1 VRPHKLAL
9 VVVAGL
15 GIACGDRGAP
25 ASEAGG
31 ASSSSAASPAAP
43 DKSTDSP
50 PTTTAPAKPARHDQP
65 LPAFEGTTL
74 QGERLSVS
82 SLLGKRL
89 VLFFFNPELPEAAV
103 MAKALVAISGLRG
116 DQNFEIVGIGMG
128 GNRSKLDAFVR
139 EQGLNFRVI
148 DDTSG
153 AIAQKLGLQVPVAV
167 VGADAEGYV
176 TFGLGGFASDVPD
189 APRVAETQLRS
200 DLRLPPVGAQTAPE
214 LGEHPKAP
222 DFTAERL
229 EGGERFHLAALR
241 GKPVLLV
248 FFLHTCPHCHHA
260 LSFLKTYLPTI
271 PEDKRPVL
279 VGVSVSDRI
288 DAVRETLRSD
298 GLDFFPVLVDLD
310 YKIREVYGAMAGVPD
325 LFLISADGKIEARTE
340 GWRDDRD
347 PPLMKMRIAKLAG
360 ISVPMLL
367 NQNGYSGNE
376 FCAVC
381 HEAEK
386 RTWELTHHA
395 DAFHTLVTH
404 GADKDPECVSCHV
417 VGFGKPDGYTISP
430 PAPSLEDVGC
440 ESCHGRGGPHL
451 SPGLVKD
458 GNYEPQCLHC
468 HDPQHSLGFKYADF
482 LPRISHAANAKLA
495 SLPLEE
501 KRKILLA
508 RGRPR
513 DDLLPTTAAYVGSQA
528 CQSCHPGEYDT
539 WSKSPHARAIDA
551 LSKQNK
557 SADSACL
564 KCHTTGFGRTGGFPV
579 GEKLDAHPGLIGVG
593 CESCHGPGG
602 DHVKEGSTKVGTIV
616 SLGDKCDSC
625 VILQICGSCH
635 DAANDAGFEF
645 QVKKKIEAQKH
656 GTKEPAAGKGAHKES
671 AAQDGDPASARIA
684 ALERAFAALDARG
697 G

>member
-1 VRPHKLAL
+1 VRPHTLAL
-9 VVVAGL
+9 LAVAGL
-15 GIACGDRGAP
+15 TLACGDRGTAV
-25 ASEAGG
+25 SEAQR
-31 ASSSSAASPAAP
+31 ASASGAASPAAS
-43 DKSTDSP
+43 DASTDASS
-50 PTTTAPAKPARHDQP
+50 AAKPARHEQP

-74 QGERLSVS
+74 QGQHLTAS

-89 VLFFFNPELPEAAV
+89 VLFFFNPEIQEAV
-103 MAKALVAISGLRG
+103 TMAKALMAISPLRG
-116 DQNFEIVGIGMG
+116 DQNFEIVGVAMG
-128 GNRSKLDAFVR
+128 GNRDKIDTFVR
-139 EQGLNFRVI
+139 EQRLDFRVI
-148 DDTSG
+148 DDANG
-153 AIAQKLGLQVPVAV
+153 AIAQKLGLQVPVAL

-176 TFGLGGFASDVPD
+176 SFGLGGMGIDIPD
-189 APRVAETQLRS
+189 APRVVETQLRS
-200 DLRLPPVGAQTAPE
+200 DLRLPAVGGQTTPE
-214 LGEHPKAP
+214 LGEYPMAP
-222 DFTAERL
+222 DFSAERL
-229 EGGERFHLAALR
+229 DGGERFHLAAFR
-241 GKPVLLV
+241 GKPVLLI

-260 LSFLKTYLPTI
+260 LSFLKTYLPTL
-271 PEDKRPVL
+271 PEDKRPLL
-279 VGVSVSDRI
+279 VGISISDRV

-298 GLDFFPVLVDLD
+298 GLDFFPVLTDLD
-310 YKIREVYGAMAGVPD
+310 YKIREAYGAMAGVPD
-325 LFLISADGKIEARTE
+325 IILIDAQGRIAARSE
-340 GWRDDRD
+340 GWRDEQD
-347 PPLMKMRIAKLAG
+347 PPLAKMRIAKVAG
-360 ISVPMLL
+360 VSVPMLL

-376 FCAVC
+376 FCTVC

-386 RTWELTHHA
+386 RTWELTNHA

-404 GADKDPECVSCHV
+404 GADKDPECVRCHV

-430 PAPSLEDVGC
+430 PTPTLEDVGC
-440 ESCHGRGGPHL
+440 EDCHGRGGPHL

-468 HDPQHSLGFKYADF
+468 HDPQHSLGFKYAEF
-482 LPRISHAANAKLA
+482 LPRVSHAANAKLA

-539 WSKSPHARAIDA
+539 WSKSPHARAISA
-551 LSKQNK
+551 LAKQNK
-557 SADSACL
+557 STDSACL
-564 KCHTTGFGRTGGFPV
+564 KCHTTGFGRTGGFPA
-579 GEKLDAHPGLIGVG
+579 GEKPDAHPGLLGVG

-602 DHVKEGSTKVGTIV
+602 DHVKPDAAKVGTIV

-635 DAANDAGFEF
+635 DAANDPGFEF

-656 GTKEPAAGKGAHKES
+656 GTKEPAAGRGPHKES
-671 AAQDGDPASARIA
+671 AAQGGIQDSARIA
-684 ALERAFAALDARG
+684 ALEHAFAALDAHG